1 MLCLWGMVEARR
13 QLCGNGPF
21 LPPLHGSGN
30 GRYGF
35 RLESSPVE
43 PSVLR
48 HFQRT
53 GNGNPALPIPRLCT
67 LAFYL
72 TVGWLHFCSSLGFKA
87 SWRDSAWGK
96 ARGCNQTSRRQATPW
111 SRAYSWEPQQL
122 WPWGLGG
129 GVSIEA
135 EAEGPCSTQNRTVE
149 AERDPFTDEE
159 PYTSRTVSARPLL
172 GPASRRDLPFN
183 LWLLNCCLSFSLCL
197 FLVLL

>member
-13 QLCGNGPF
+13 QLCGNGSF
-21 LPPLHGSGN
+21 LPPLHRSGN

-43 PSVLR
+43 PPVLR

-72 TVGWLHFCSSLGFKA
+72 TLGWLHFCSSLGFKA

-96 ARGCNQTSRRQATPW
+96 ARGCNQTSRRQATSW

-129 GVSIEA
+129 GGGPLKLKLKDPVPHKTGQWRQKGIHLRTKNHTQVERSPHALYWVPRA
-135 EAEGPCSTQNRTVE
+135 EETCRLIY
-149 AERDPFTDEE
+149 D
-159 PYTSRTVSARPLL
+159 Y
-172 GPASRRDLPFN
+172 
-183 LWLLNCCLSFSLCL
+183 
-197 FLVLL
+197 

>member
-13 QLCGNGPF
+13 QLCGNGSF
-21 LPPLHGSGN
+21 LPPLHRSGN

-43 PSVLR
+43 PPVLR

-72 TVGWLHFCSSLGFKA
+72 TLGWLHFCSSLGFKA

-96 ARGCNQTSRRQATPW
+96 ARGCNQTSRRQATSW

-129 GVSIEA
+129 GGVHWSWNWRTLFHTKQGSGGRKGFIY
-135 EAEGPCSTQNRTVE
+135 GRRTIHKSNGLRTPSTG
-149 AERDPFTDEE
+149 
-159 PYTSRTVSARPLL
+159 SREQKRP
-172 GPASRRDLPFN
+172 A
-183 LWLLNCCLSFSLCL
+183 
-197 FLVLL
+197 V